1 MFIVDL
7 NNLLKLALLDE
18 MTNPSET
25 HLEDSKK
32 LVKTLRYFDGL
43 CLFSAVS

>member
-1 MFIVDL
+1 MYNTYLVALGTMFIVDL

-32 LVKTLRYFDGL
+32 IVDIEIF
-43 CLFSAVS
+43 